1 MTTTLKLTEAAR
13 LLGGTLSGPDAVF
26 GAVTTDSRKLHPG
39 ELFVALQGARFD
51 GHEFLGMARDHGV
64 CAALVSYPVAVE
76 LPQIQVA
83 DTRLALGQLGAYW
96 RSQFQGRL
104 VALTGSNGKTTVKE
118 MTAAIL
124 RQADAAVLAT
134 LGNLNNDIGVPL
146 TLLRLQPDHA
156 YAVIEMGANHAGEI
170 AYLTAL
176 ARPDV
181 AIITNAGPAHLE
193 GFGSLDGVS
202 RAKGEIYQ
210 GLIDG
215 GVAVINADD
224 VYADYWR
231 GLNRQRRVID
241 FGIEQP
247 AAVCGELLDNTGLFR
262 LMIDNAAVNVQ
273 LPLPGRHNVLNALA
287 AAAAA
292 HALGLD
298 LELIRCGLESVS
310 GVAGRLQRVP
320 GPAGSS
326 LIDDTYNANPASL
339 AAGLALLAAE
349 AGERWLVL
357 GDMAELGADADHLH
371 EQAGQAARAAGITRL
386 FALGRH
392 SRCAVLAFGPGAEHF
407 TTVEALTT
415 ALRAALPA
423 AGPVTLL
430 VKGSRSMGM
439 ERVVHALAPVPTT
452 GVAH

>member
-1 MTTTLKLTEAAR
+1 MMTRLTLAEAAH
-13 LLGGTLSGPDAVF
+13 LLGGTFRGEDTAF
-26 GAVTTDSRKLHPG
+26 TAVTTDSRKLRAG
-39 ELFVALQGARFD
+39 ELFVALQGLRFD
-51 GHEFLGMARDHGV
+51 GHEFLGIARDHGA

-76 LPQIQVA
+76 VPQIQVA
-83 DTRLALGQLGAYW
+83 DTRIALGQLGAYW
-96 RSQFQGRL
+96 RSQFGGKL

-118 MTAAIL
+118 MIAAIL
-124 RQADAAVLAT
+124 RQTTEAVLAT
-134 LGNLNNDIGVPL
+134 SGNLNNDIGVPL
-146 TLLRLQPDHA
+146 TLLRLQPDQA

-176 ARPDV
+176 AQPDV
-181 AIITNAGPAHLE
+181 AVITNAGPAHLE
-193 GFGSLDGVS
+193 GFGDLDGVA

-210 GLIDG
+210 GLKDD

-224 VYADYWR
+224 AYADYWR
-231 GLNRQRRVID
+231 GLHVGRRVVD
-241 FGIEQP
+241 FGIERP
-247 AAVCGELLDNTGLFR
+247 AQVRGELRDGKGCFR
-262 LMIDNAAVNVQ
+262 LSIDNAAVDVQ

-292 HALGLD
+292 HALGLPI
-298 LELIRCGLESVS
+298 ELIRHGLENVS
-310 GVAGRLQRVP
+310 GVTGRLQRVP
-320 GPAGSS
+320 GPEGST

-339 AAGLALLAAE
+339 AAGLALLGQE

-357 GDMAELGADADHLH
+357 GDMAELGPEADRLH
-371 EQAGQAARAAGITRL
+371 EQAGQVARAAGITRL

-407 TTVEALTT
+407 ATVEALVT
-415 ALRAALPA
+415 ALRAGLPSA
-423 AGPVTLL
+423 ELLTIL

-439 ERVVHALAPVPTT
+439 ERVVRALAPVPQA